1 MPRPEKTQAV
11 DDYKQLLQEAK
22 TVFVTD
28 YTGLNVEEITKLRK
42 NLRDNSVRYLV
53 AKNTLLRIAAKDTDF
68 EPLLDY
74 LKGQTALALAQ
85 EDPAVAAKILY
96 DSFKDIEKPEIR
108 AFVLDG
114 QFFAGKE
121 ITRLAE
127 LPSREILL
135 AQIIA
140 GVEAPI
146 AAVISS
152 IDAMFQELLAT
163 LEALKL
169 SKEGS

>member
-68 EPLLDY
+68 DRS
-74 LKGQTALALAQ
+74 Q
-85 EDPAVAAKILY
+85 
-96 DSFKDIEKPEIR
+96 
-108 AFVLDG
+108 AFVMPGVLADG
-114 QFFAGKE
+114 TPNDIQ
-121 ITRLAE
+121 IT
-127 LPSREILL
+127 
-135 AQIIA
+135 
-140 GVEAPI
+140 
-146 AAVISS
+146 AV
-152 IDAMFQELLAT
+152 
-163 LEALKL
+163 
-169 SKEGS
+169 